1 MKKLNKIKLTAL
13 NSNEI
18 ADREQRML
26 TGGGDYRCG
35 CITVCGENTCGCLD
49 EGGTLPSETAYSYFA
64 SNPEGENLNIN
75 KANYNYER
83 FIMP

>member
-26 TGGGDYRCG
+26 TGGGDYKCG
-35 CITVCGENTCGCLD
+35 CVSYCLDDYCACFD
-49 EGGTLPSETAYSYFA
+49 EGGSMAKDASLYSITSLPSSDKHINQGRE
-64 SNPEGENLNIN
+64 ENYNIN
-75 KANYNYER
+75 
-83 FIMP
+83 

>member
-26 TGGGDYRCG
+26 TGGSDHKCG
-35 CITVCGENTCGCLD
+35 CV
-49 EGGTLPSETAYSYFA
+49 SY
-64 SNPEGENLNIN
+64 
-75 KANYNYER
+75 
-83 FIMP
+83 

>member
-26 TGGGDYRCG
+26 TGGGDYKCG
-35 CITVCGENTCGCLD
+35 CVSYCLDDYCVCFD
-49 EGGTLPSETAYSYFA
+49 EGGSMAKDASLYSIT
-64 SNPEGENLNIN
+64 SSPN
-75 KANYNYER
+75 KEEYRDELTNTNYYNS
-83 FIMP
+83 